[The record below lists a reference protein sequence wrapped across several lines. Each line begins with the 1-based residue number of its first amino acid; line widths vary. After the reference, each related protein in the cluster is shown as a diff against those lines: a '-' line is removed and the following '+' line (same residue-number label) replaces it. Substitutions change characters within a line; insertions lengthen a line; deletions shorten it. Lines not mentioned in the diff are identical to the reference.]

1 MLKAFAPACM
11 TWPVMVGPLQEHQ
24 PQYCLSL
31 FPSHRDQAKNSSSEV
46 QLNVL
51 FLGHCHCHRDRCS
64 SFFGLPSNP
73 IMSVMRC
80 CTTRVPVPTQ
90 LQTMNPVRPDTVIVL
105 LQWTQNPAWGL
116 QTARQQLFHP
126 GVHHIMDLTPSTL
139 SRGLGWGFRNRDSY
153 QVQDAL
159 LLSWDILRS
168 HWTRLLMYQ
177 FMKKKCN
184 FETHLLMKYK
194 PVPWSWGNLCNMWK
208 SGVRKQRQNFS
219 AQAAHTT

>member
-1 MLKAFAPACM
+1 ME
-11 TWPVMVGPLQEHQ
+11 TRQ
-24 PQYCLSL
+24 
-31 FPSHRDQAKNSSSEV
+31 KNSSFEV

-51 FLGHCHCHRDRCS
+51 FWGHCHCPQKRHRDRCS

-90 LQTMNPVRPDTVIVL
+90 LQTMNPVRPDTVTVL

-116 QTARQQLFHP
+116 QTARQQLFHLVCITSWAWP
-126 GVHHIMDLTPSTL
+126 PAPYPEVWVGDSGMDIPITFKML
-139 SRGLGWGFRNRDSY
+139 
-153 QVQDAL
+153 L

-177 FMKKKCN
+177 FMKKKN
-184 FETHLLMKYK
+184 ATLRLIY
-194 PVPWSWGNLCNMWK
+194 
-208 SGVRKQRQNFS
+208 
-219 AQAAHTT
+219 